1 MSGILN
7 CLESAGHVRRY
18 ANPTN
23 RRSQRVELTD
33 DGRGLVEEIAPD
45 HFRRLAEAV
54 GKFTPAERDTLRAAM
69 GLLDRF
75 GEVLRD
81 ERDS

>member
-1 MSGILN
+1 M
-7 CLESAGHVRRY
+7 Y
-18 ANPTN
+18 A
-23 RRSQRVELTD
+23 
-33 DGRGLVEEIAPD
+33 EEIAPD